1 MEEKIVFESNDELL
15 VTQIEALLKDNEI
28 TYVRRELGCGSYT
41 TILMGQSFSTK
52 QIVVHE
58 NDYEKAMELVNLFND
73 AEFELPDELKEE
85 EEIEEE

>member
-15 VTQIEALLKDNEI
+15 VTQIEMLLKDNEI
-28 TYVRRELGCGSYT
+28 AYVRRELGCGSYT
-41 TILMGQSFSTK
+41 TILMGQSFLPK
-52 QIVVHE
+52 QILVHE
-58 NDYEKAMELVNLFND
+58 NDYEKAMELINLFND